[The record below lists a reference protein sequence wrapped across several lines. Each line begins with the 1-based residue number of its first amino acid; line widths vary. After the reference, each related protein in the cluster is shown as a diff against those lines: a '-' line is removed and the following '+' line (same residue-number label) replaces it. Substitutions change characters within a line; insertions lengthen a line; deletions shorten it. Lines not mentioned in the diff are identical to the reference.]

1 MVKRLLALATVLV
14 TFCTSGLEPA
24 ECRDVETVGPSVERQ
39 CVPPDCDDSC
49 WAS

>member
-1 MVKRLLALATVLV
+1 MKRLTTVAALLV

-24 ECRDVETVGPSVERQ
+24 ECRDVNTVGGGVERQ

-49 WAS
+49 YAS